1 MQDLHASRET
11 ALCIEL
17 QILRHRPSWSEGIF
31 HLLPLLLPLLLLIPL
46 VLPLLPLL
54 PLLLLLL
61 FGRVLSLLLTARL
74 KAMVLGLTS
83 QTPEE

>member
-31 HLLPLLLPLLLLIPL
+31 HLLPLLLPLLLIPL